1 MITKK
6 ERKLEYI
13 EKGKDSFVDKRG
25 KIENYKL
32 SEKVNLV
39 ATISSKP
46 NTMRSNHYHPI
57 QQQKCLLVNGQ
68 YISVYKD
75 LKNKNSLKIT
85 QVVNKGDLVITEPLV
100 AHTMVFLKDSLFL
113 NLVNGE
119 REHKNYG
126 KTHTI
131 PIKLVS
137 EQEKDFLFYN
147 YKLNCRVCEKAS
159 LKRLISL
166 GFQPLAN
173 NLIKSKKEQKTFPLE
188 LNLCESCKNV
198 QLSIIPNFKNLFSK
212 YLYKSSVSKS
222 FSKHFEIA
230 ASNYI
235 NQLKLKKNT
244 SFIIDI
250 GSNDGVGL
258 IPFKNR
264 GFKNLLGIEPA
275 SNLAKESRK
284 KGIKTLNDFL
294 TLKSSTKISKKA
306 DLILASN
313 VFAHADN
320 LKEMAICMIKLLKN
334 NGVIIIEVQYFPFML
349 KDLTFDNIYHEHVN
363 YWSLISLTYFFS
375 NLNCKIFKCELIDTH
390 GGSLR
395 IYISKNQNI
404 KIQRSVKNQIAFEK
418 KIGLSSDTFYQNF
431 EGKIIDIKNNVTKNL
446 EFLKKKYKRIVGYGA
461 PAKASTALNYF
472 GINNDTI
479 KNIIDDNYLKINKY
493 VPGTNIKIISS
504 KSVKKKQKCIV
515 VFAWNMFGEIKSKN
529 KDLSSLFINVRD
541 LYDKNFIKK
550 FKLNKFT

>member
-1 MITKK
+1 M
-6 ERKLEYI
+6 
-13 EKGKDSFVDKRG
+13 
-25 KIENYKL
+25 
-32 SEKVNLV
+32 
-39 ATISSKP
+39 
-46 NTMRSNHYHPI
+46 
-57 QQQKCLLVNGQ
+57 
-68 YISVYKD
+68 
-75 LKNKNSLKIT
+75 
-85 QVVNKGDLVITEPLV
+85 
-100 AHTMVFLKDSLFL
+100 
-113 NLVNGE
+113 
-119 REHKNYG
+119 
-126 KTHTI
+126 
-131 PIKLVS
+131 
-137 EQEKDFLFYN
+137 
-147 YKLNCRVCEKAS
+147 
-159 LKRLISL
+159 

-173 NLIKSKKEQKTFPLE
+173 NLIKSNEEQKTFPLE

-363 YWSLISLTYFFS
+363 YWSLISLTYFF
-375 NLNCKIFKCELIDTH
+375 
-390 GGSLR
+390 
-395 IYISKNQNI
+395 
-404 KIQRSVKNQIAFEK
+404 QI
-418 KIGLSSDTFYQNF
+418 
-431 EGKIIDIKNNVTKNL
+431 
-446 EFLKKKYKRIVGYGA
+446 
-461 PAKASTALNYF
+461 
-472 GINNDTI
+472 
-479 KNIIDDNYLKINKY
+479 
-493 VPGTNIKIISS
+493 
-504 KSVKKKQKCIV
+504 
-515 VFAWNMFGEIKSKN
+515 
-529 KDLSSLFINVRD
+529 
-541 LYDKNFIKK
+541 
-550 FKLNKFT
+550 

>member
-1 MITKK
+1 MIIKK

-13 EKGKDSFVDKRG
+13 ERGKDSFVDKRG

-75 LKNKNSLKIT
+75 LKNKNSVKIT
-85 QVVNKGDLVITEPLV
+85 QIVNEGDLVITEPLV
-100 AHTMVFLKDSLFL
+100 AHTMVFLKNSLFL

-137 EQEKDFLFYN
+137 EQERDFLFHN
-147 YKLNCRVCEKAS
+147 YKLNCRVCENVN

-166 GFQPLAN
+166 GFQPHAN
-173 NLIKSKKEQKTFPLE
+173 NLIKSKKDQKTFPLE
-188 LNLCESCKNV
+188 LNLCENCKNV
-198 QLSIIPNFKNLFSK
+198 QLSIIPNFKNLFSR

-230 ASNYI
+230 ANNYI
-235 NQLKLKKNT
+235 SQLKLKKNS
-244 SFIIDI
+244 SFIVDI

-258 IPFKNR
+258 IPFKNK

-294 TLKSSTKISKKA
+294 TLKSLKKIPKKA

-320 LKEMAICMIKLLKN
+320 LKEMANCMIKILKK

-363 YWSLISLTYFFS
+363 YWSLISLIYFFS

-395 IYISKNQNI
+395 IYISKNKNI
-404 KIQRSVKNQIAFEK
+404 KIEKSIQKQIEFEK
-418 KIGLSSDTFYQNF
+418 KLGLSNDILFKNF
-431 EGKIIDIKNNVTKNL
+431 EGKIINIKDNIIKNL
-446 EFLKKKYKRIVGYGA
+446 QFLKKKYKKIIGYGA
-461 PAKASTALNYF
+461 PAKATTALNYF

-479 KNIIDDNYLKINKY
+479 NTIIDDNILKVNKY
-493 VPGTNIKIISS
+493 IPGTNIKIVSS
-504 KSVKKKQKCIV
+504 KSIKKKQKCIV
-515 VFAWNMFGEIKSKN
+515 VFAWNMFEEIKLKN
-529 KDLSSLFINVRD
+529 KELSSLFINVRD

-550 FKLNKFT
+550 YKSNKFT